1 MKRLVISLIIMAAVA
16 SLVLSCKSQKEV
28 ENKKLELKNAADSA
42 AYAIGMQIAGNL
54 AQQGLDTIFN
64 PEMIAAGLK
73 DQMNKQAILKIEQT
87 DKLIQDFFNDMMA
100 SKSKGKKEAGE
111 KFLAENAKRQGVI
124 TTPSG
129 LQYEVLVQGNG
140 PKPTATSTV
149 KVHYKG
155 TLIDGTVF
163 DSSYDRGQPI
173 SFPLNGVIQ
182 GWTEGLQLMP
192 VGSKYRFY
200 IPYNLAYGERGAGQV
215 IGPFETLIFE
225 VELLAIEK

>member
-1 MKRLVISLIIMAAVA
+1 MAAVA